1 MEVNIWRYFV
11 LLKKYEEMYIKIR
24 NLIRT
29 ITDNSKFNLD
39 DNLPLK
45 KTLELRNMVIVFRSV
60 FHEDHKYYP
69 KVFIDECLY
78 NYKRYILIEL
88 TFLKVVILIRQAY

>member
-1 MEVNIWRYFV
+1 
-11 LLKKYEEMYIKIR
+11 MYIKIR

-88 TFLKVVILIRQAY
+88 TFLIISKKVFSGEKYFINISLVTWMII